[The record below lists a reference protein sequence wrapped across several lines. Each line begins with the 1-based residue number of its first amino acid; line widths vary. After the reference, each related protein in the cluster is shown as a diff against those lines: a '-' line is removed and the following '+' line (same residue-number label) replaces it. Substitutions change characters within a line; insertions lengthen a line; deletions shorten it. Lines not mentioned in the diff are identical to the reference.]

1 MISFT
6 ERFLGA
12 ESFTVTDSNYRSRT
26 GQTVD
31 RSKSLGKTYITCLFM
46 LPCIIQKKKNFSISG
61 LKKPKN
67 KGQAYLIFRA
77 KFKFS

>member
-31 RSKSLGKTYITCLFM
+31 V
-46 LPCIIQKKKNFSISG
+46 
-61 LKKPKN
+61 
-67 KGQAYLIFRA
+67 GQNPWE
-77 KFKFS
+77 KHT